1 MAARKLDLALSD
13 NRVSWIRMKGTS
25 SRYENRTEQL
35 AGGARKVRR
44 LLALAEDPK
53 EGSSSLLD
61 KTSEMAWLAVT
72 QFLQMT

>member
-13 NRVSWIRMKGTS
+13 NRVFWIRMKGTS

>member
-13 NRVSWIRMKGTS
+13 NRVFWIRMEGTS
-25 SRYENRTEQL
+25 SRHENRTEQL